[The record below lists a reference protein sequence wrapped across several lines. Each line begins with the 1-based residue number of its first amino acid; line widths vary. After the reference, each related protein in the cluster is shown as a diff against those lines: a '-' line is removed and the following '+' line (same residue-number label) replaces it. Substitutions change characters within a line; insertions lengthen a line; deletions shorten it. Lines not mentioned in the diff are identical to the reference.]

1 MRIILDTN
9 VLISGIF
16 FSGPPSQ
23 ILEAWRDG
31 RFQLVISDEILGE
44 YRRVSDI
51 LAAQF
56 PAVDLAPILDLVA
69 READLIQAPNL
80 TEHVCID
87 PDDDKFLACAV
98 AGNTGVIVSGD
109 QHLIQ
114 VSGYRGIEVF
124 KPREF
129 IDLFLKDNL

>member
-1 MRIILDTN
+1 MF
-9 VLISGIF
+9 F
-16 FSGPPSQ
+16 FSGPPYR

-31 RFQLVISDEILGE
+31 RFELVISDEILTE

-80 TEHVCID
+80 SEQVCED
-87 PDDDKFLACAV
+87 PDDDKFLACAL
-98 AGNTGVIVSGD
+98 AGNTGIIVSGD
-109 QHLIQ
+109 RHLVQ
-114 VSGYRGIEVF
+114 VSGYHGIDILT
-124 KPREF
+124 PREF
-129 IDLFLKDNL
+129 IDHFLKDNL

>member
-16 FSGPPSQ
+16 FSGPPFQ

-31 RFQLVISDEILGE
+31 RFQLVISDEILAE
-44 YRRVSDI
+44 YRRVSEI

-56 PAVDLAPILDLVA
+56 PAVDLAPILGLVA
-69 READLIQAPNL
+69 READIIQAPKL
-80 TEHVCID
+80 SERVCHD
-87 PDDDKFLACAV
+87 PDDDKFLACAL

-124 KPREF
+124 RPRDF
-129 IDLFLKDNL
+129 IDHFLRDN